1 MATYTTN
8 YNLAK
13 PEGTDAYNHLI
24 YDNPNM
30 DTIDAALKTVDDLTV
45 SRATCVKTGTNHAVT
60 RINTNAVVF
69 RFTATGDFDAGDTMT
84 VDGVSV
90 SVFLPNGEAANSG
103 AYIINSEVLAAIQG
117 TRVTLYTNALNQIA
131 ANRVTYDNTASGL
144 TANDVQ
150 NAIDQLNDKVG
161 EWSAPALL
169 YSETWGDL
177 YGSYNE
183 KCKLAVLRWYGN
195 STSATAGT
203 KIYSLSGHYKPAFF
217 MASPMINSIAMEVN
231 QATEEVNI
239 QFTANNWVSGSIM
252 YPAK

>member
-30 DTIDAALKTVDDLTV
+30 DIIDAALKSIDDLTV

-60 RINTNAVVF
+60 RLNTDAVVF
-69 RFTATGDFDAGDTMT
+69 RFTATGDFNAGDTMT

-90 SVFLPNGEAANSG
+90 SVFLPNGEAANTG

-131 ANRVTYDNTASGL
+131 ADHVTYDNTTSGL
-144 TANDVQ
+144 TANDTQ
-150 NAIDQLNDKVG
+150 AAIDELDNTIDEMARGLQGLSVDITGYIAPNNTYTCPSDGYIMTVLPAATTGKVEVSIQPNG
-161 EWSAPALL
+161 IVAWTTLPDSTNAV
-169 YSETWGDL
+169 
-177 YGSYNE
+177 YGAIYVKKNTQVYVSTNTVTNA
-183 KCKLAVLRWYGN
+183 KVLFRY
-195 STSATAGT
+195 
-203 KIYSLSGHYKPAFF
+203 
-217 MASPMINSIAMEVN
+217 
-231 QATEEVNI
+231 
-239 QFTANNWVSGSIM
+239 
-252 YPAK
+252 